1 MGKIKLFCLQEI
13 GKLKQKQKDH
23 SKQTQAFATLDN
35 KLKHRKQQG
44 EKLTKE
50 TPDVEELLRLGG
62 LIGFDDKSQAET
74 WSTYE
79 AGIKAYES
87 VLKELKKTKK

>member
-1 MGKIKLFCLQEI
+1 MEKIKKFCLHKI
-13 GKLKQKQKDH
+13 GKLKQKQKEHGEH
-23 SKQTQAFATLDN
+23 SKQFTELDN
-35 KLKHRKQQG
+35 KLKQRKREG

-50 TPDVEELLRLGG
+50 TPDVKELTRLGS
-62 LIGFDDKSQAET
+62 LIGYNDKMQAET

-87 VLKELKKTKK
+87 VLKELKN